1 MPSGLVDRN
10 YSFEKVIVM
19 VISSVSAG
27 LVQEARRFSTEN
39 QSRLERTT
47 ESRLRTERRDFV
59 TETSQTDS
67 VSEPDRIVSIA
78 EYLAPDSPEVQE
90 QLSSLAPALNAPI
103 NEQLRDALNLSDQS
117 DKGQDN
123 YSSVQP
129 SISAY
134 STTLN
139 GNNRMNRAHSANLSS
154 RSINNLFEVAN
165 LISRQESLYN
175 AVIPPLI
182 SITTGISANG
192 TTVNRRL

>member
-1 MPSGLVDRN
+1 
-10 YSFEKVIVM
+10 M

-103 NEQLRDALNLSDQS
+103 NEQSRMIRLIEYINSIRM
-117 DKGQDN
+117 KP
-123 YSSVQP
+123 VI
-129 SISAY
+129 SIS
-134 STTLN
+134 LN
-139 GNNRMNRAHSANLSS
+139 RKLTSFWRKEN
-154 RSINNLFEVAN
+154 
-165 LISRQESLYN
+165 Q
-175 AVIPPLI
+175 
-182 SITTGISANG
+182 SITQNQ
-192 TTVNRRL
+192 

>member
-1 MPSGLVDRN
+1 
-10 YSFEKVIVM
+10 M

-39 QSRLERTT
+39 QSRLERAT
-47 ESRLRTERRDFV
+47 ESRLRTERKSFV
-59 TETSQTDS
+59 TETNQ
-67 VSEPDRIVSIA
+67 SETNQSDATTEPGRIVSIA

-90 QLSSLAPALNAPI
+90 QLSSLAPALNSPI

-117 DKGQDN
+117 NKRNNN

-139 GNNRMNRAHSANLSS
+139 GSNGTRRTNSAKFSVQ
-154 RSINNLFEVAN
+154 SINNLFGAAN
-165 LISRQESLYN
+165 LISRQESLYE
-175 AVIPPLI
+175 AVTPSLI
-182 SITTGISANG
+182 SITTGITTNG
-192 TTVNRRL
+192 ATVNRRL